1 MASDTDFQNASAA
14 YIFISI
20 MLGRTWVGIEPEHF
34 FFLSLSSFFYYYLYV
49 LILSVAG

>member
-34 FFLSLSSFFYYYLYV
+34 FFCLSLHSFIIIYTY
-49 LILSVAG
+49 